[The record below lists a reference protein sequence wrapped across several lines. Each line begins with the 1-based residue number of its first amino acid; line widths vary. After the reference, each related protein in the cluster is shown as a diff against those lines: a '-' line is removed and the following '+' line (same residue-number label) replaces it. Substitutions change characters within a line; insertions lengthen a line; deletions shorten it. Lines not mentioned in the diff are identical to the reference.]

1 MAIITGL
8 HKAPTMK
15 EKVFMSE
22 INKVLKF
29 YTNSYFP
36 DGGF

>member
-8 HKAPTMK
+8 YKAPTMK
-15 EKVFMSE
+15 DKVFMSE

-29 YTNSYFP
+29 YNNSYFP
-36 DGGF
+36 DGRF